1 MSEPTAHGSHGGCAH
16 HHHHLPFGGG
26 LLSRDEQ
33 RRAARQLSLAMLALG
48 LLLLGLAW
56 RWLAADQAGVSQIL
70 LGVASLLVAL
80 PVARSA
86 WDSLR
91 HPSLHGVTDQLIA
104 LAMLGA
110 WASGDL
116 LTAAL
121 LPIIMIFGHVLEER
135 SVIGSQEAIAALG
148 ELTRSH
154 ARRIEAD
161 GSLSEM
167 DNASLRPGDQVEV
180 RAGDRVPAD
189 GRVLQGQA
197 SLDTAPITG
206 ESVPLEVAPGM
217 EVYGGAINLDGL
229 LRIEITRT
237 GEASTLGKVIGLMQ
251 QAERAKPPIT
261 RLLERYAGQY
271 MLLVLLIAA
280 VTWFV
285 TNDAQAMLAVLVAAC
300 PCALVLSAPATA
312 IAGIAVAA
320 PATAIAGIAVAA
332 RHGILIRSSAFLEEL
347 ADLTSLVVDKTGT
360 LTHGSLRLQA
370 LRLADAAEEASVL
383 RLAASLG
390 AASSHPVSRA
400 LAALAA
406 HDAYHPLSDIRER
419 QGFGVVARTAAGEA
433 ALGRPELFQQ
443 LGIDASEVPEHEG
456 PIAGIALDGRFLGW
470 LLLADSVRAEAA
482 EALADLRELGLGRQL
497 LLTGDR
503 RAVADAVAKQV
514 GIRQLVAQ
522 ALPEDK
528 LRQVGAEIGSGFR
541 PMVVGDGIN
550 DSLALKAG
558 VVGVA
563 MGAGGADIALAS
575 ADIVLIGSDL
585 RRLGTCVRLS
595 RQCRRTLQVNVAIG
609 LGWTL
614 AIVAAAA
621 FGLLGAAGAMV
632 AALLHNL
639 STLLVLGNAGRLLR
653 FEEPL
658 GQPRPAVEGREEE
671 GTP

>member
-135 SVIGSQEAIAALG
+135 SVIGSQEAITALG

-161 GSLSEM
+161 GSLSEV
-167 DNASLRPGDQVEV
+167 DNASLRAGDQVEV

-206 ESVPLEVAPGM
+206 ESVPLEVVPGM

-320 PATAIAGIAVAA
+320 

-370 LRLADAAEEASVL
+370 L

-614 AIVAAAA
+614 AIVAA
-621 FGLLGAAGAMV
+621 
-632 AALLHNL
+632 LLHNL

>member
-1 MSEPTAHGSHGGCAH
+1 MTAQSINM
-16 HHHHLPFGGG
+16 PM
-26 LLSRDEQ
+26 LSTAEQ
-33 RRAARQLSLAMLALG
+33 RAAARQLTLAMLALG
-48 LLLLGLAW
+48 LLALGLAW
-56 RWLAADQAGVSQIL
+56 RVWLPEQGTVSQLL
-70 LGVASLLVAL
+70 LGFASLLVAV
-80 PVARSA
+80 PVMRSA
-86 WDSLR
+86 WYSLR
-91 HPSLHGVTDQLIA
+91 YPSLHGITDQLIA

-110 WASGDL
+110 WATGDL

-135 SVIGSQEAIAALG
+135 SVIGSQEAIDALG
-148 ELTRSH
+148 QLTRSQG
-154 ARRIEAD
+154 RKVQAD
-161 GSLSEM
+161 GSIIEV
-167 DNASLRPGDQVEV
+167 DNATLRPGDVVEV

-189 GRVLQGQA
+189 GRVLSGQA

-206 ESVPLEVAPGM
+206 ESVPLEAVAGV
-217 EVYGGAINLDGL
+217 EVFGGAINLDGL
-229 LRIEITRT
+229 LRLEVTRT
-237 GEASTLGKVIGLMQ
+237 GDESTLGKVIALMQ
-251 QAERAKPPIT
+251 NAERSKPPIT
-261 RLLERYAGQY
+261 RLLERYAGSY
-271 MLLVLLIAA
+271 LVLVLLLAA

-320 PATAIAGIAVAA
+320 

-347 ADLTSLVVDKTGT
+347 ADLTSLVIDKTGT
-360 LTHGSLRLQA
+360 LTYGTLRLQSIESTEDDPAA
-370 LRLADAAEEASVL
+370 LLP
-383 RLAASLG
+383 LAASLG
-390 AASSHPVSRA
+390 SASSHPVSRA
-400 LAALAA
+400 LAGLVAA
-406 HDAYHPLSDIRER
+406 QDYLPLTDIHER
-419 QGFGVVARTAAGEA
+419 QGLGVVAMTGQGEA
-433 ALGRPELFQQ
+433 ALGRPELFAR
-443 LGIDASEVPEHEG
+443 LGIETPTVPSHDG
-456 PIAGIALDGRFLGW
+456 PIAGLALDGQFRAW
-470 LLLADSVRAEAA
+470 LLLADSVKPEARVA
-482 EALADLRELGLGRQL
+482 MTELRTLGLGRQL

-503 RAVADAVAKQV
+503 QSVAAALAHDV
-514 GIRQLVAQ
+514 GISELQAQ

-528 LRQVGAEIGSGFR
+528 LHRVMVEIDQGFR

-595 RQCRRTLQVNVAIG
+595 RQCRRTLQVNVIIG

-614 AIVAAAA
+614 AIVAFAA
-621 FGLLGAAGAMV
+621 FGWLGAAGAMI

-653 FEEPL
+653 FHEPL
-658 GQPRPAVEGREEE
+658 AKIQSDSR
-671 GTP
+671 

>member
-161 GSLSEM
+161 GSLSEV

-320 PATAIAGIAVAA
+320 

-456 PIAGIALDGRFLGW
+456 P
-470 LLLADSVRAEAA
+470 
-482 EALADLRELGLGRQL
+482 
-497 LLTGDR
+497 
-503 RAVADAVAKQV
+503 
-514 GIRQLVAQ
+514 
-522 ALPEDK
+522 
-528 LRQVGAEIGSGFR
+528 
-541 PMVVGDGIN
+541 
-550 DSLALKAG
+550 
-558 VVGVA
+558 
-563 MGAGGADIALAS
+563 GGADIALAS

-639 STLLVLGNAGRLLR
+639 STLLVLGNAGRLLS

>member
-161 GSLSEM
+161 GSLSEV
-167 DNASLRPGDQVEV
+167 DNASLRAGDQVEV

-320 PATAIAGIAVAA
+320 

-360 LTHGSLRLQA
+360 LTPWQPA
-370 LRLADAAEEASVL
+370 PA
-383 RLAASLG
+383 G
-390 AASSHPVSRA
+390 AAPGRCRRGGVG
-400 LAALAA
+400 AA
-406 HDAYHPLSDIRER
+406 P
-419 QGFGVVARTAAGEA
+419 
-433 ALGRPELFQQ
+433 
-443 LGIDASEVPEHEG
+443 
-456 PIAGIALDGRFLGW
+456 
-470 LLLADSVRAEAA
+470 
-482 EALADLRELGLGRQL
+482 GRQP
-497 LLTGDR
+497 R
-503 RAVADAVAKQV
+503 C
-514 GIRQLVAQ
+514 RQQPSGEPSA
-522 ALPEDK
+522 
-528 LRQVGAEIGSGFR
+528 GS
-541 PMVVGDGIN
+541 P
-550 DSLALKAG
+550 
-558 VVGVA
+558 
-563 MGAGGADIALAS
+563 GGARCLSSIERYS
-575 ADIVLIGSDL
+575 RTPGV
-585 RRLGTCVRLS
+585 RRGRTNSGGRS
-595 RQCRRTLQVNVAIG
+595 R
-609 LGWTL
+609 
-614 AIVAAAA
+614 
-621 FGLLGAAGAMV
+621 
-632 AALLHNL
+632 
-639 STLLVLGNAGRLLR
+639 
-653 FEEPL
+653 
-658 GQPRPAVEGREEE
+658 PRPARTVPATGHRRQR
-671 GTP
+671 GAGA